1 MTTIPSCCIIVLFC
15 LIVWC
20 VVIFFFFGSEFPVT
34 QHKMRVCWSYNEN
47 KSKSNEI
54 KFFIQNIWHMI
65 LTVSRPCSL
74 LTTMDA
80 YTCLVIFIL
89 PLSRLCICIGVT
101 YPYPHFLDWGYR
113 TPNFQDTCEEFAVV
127 RGDLCEDQIT
137 LKLFSA
143 GDLPRT
149 PSPESSCLVSFPKHR
164 RSLREGLQG

>member
-80 YTCLVIFIL
+80 YTCLSHFYITSVKVVHL
-89 PLSRLCICIGVT
+89 HRRNVPVPPLFGLGV
-101 YPYPHFLDWGYR
+101 PYPPLLGHRWR
-113 TPNFQDTCEEFAVV
+113 ICCHQ
-127 RGDLCEDQIT
+127 
-137 LKLFSA
+137 
-143 GDLPRT
+143 
-149 PSPESSCLVSFPKHR
+149 R
-164 RSLREGLQG
+164 RSVEIKLHYSRFRPGLCPGPHHQRAHVLSWFPSMRSLWEGLQG